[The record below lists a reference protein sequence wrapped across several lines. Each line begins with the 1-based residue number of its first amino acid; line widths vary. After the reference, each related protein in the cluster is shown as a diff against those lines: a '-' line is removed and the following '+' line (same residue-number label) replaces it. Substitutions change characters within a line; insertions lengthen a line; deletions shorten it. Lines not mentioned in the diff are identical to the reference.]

1 MSKVKSMVF
10 ISLLIALEIIFTR
23 FLAIQTPIIRIGFGF
38 IPISIAGIMF
48 GPSLAGLCAAIADL
62 LGMILFPKGAY
73 FPGFT
78 LSAFLSGMIYGKFFY
93 KRTITLSKIILCVL
107 TISITIDL
115 FVNTYWLSIITGKAV
130 FALLV
135 PRIIKTLIMCPVHI
149 IIIYMIYQLL
159 TKSKLILD

>member
-1 MSKVKSMVF
+1 MTMYTVFFLMVRRPPR
-10 ISLLIALEIIFTR
+10 ST
-23 FLAIQTPIIRIGFGF
+23 
-38 IPISIAGIMF
+38 
-48 GPSLAGLCAAIADL
+48 
-62 LGMILFPKGAY
+62 LFPY
-73 FPGFT
+73 TT
-78 LSAFLSGMIYGKFFY
+78 LFRS
-93 KRTITLSKIILCVL
+93 RTITLSKIILCVL